1 MSAWCTIK
9 PKNTLSD
16 SLLTIGANNE
26 INARHLQGSLCHE
39 SSFEALNR
47 SVGVVFHAEHPL
59 RSNCLSTR
67 WQFFIFPSV
76 VINRVVELVFNC
88 LPPLTTVG
96 GVIGYFL
103 VWGGEATDA
112 LLSLRSDAS

>member
-1 MSAWCTIK
+1 MKS
-9 PKNTLSD
+9 N
-16 SLLTIGANNE
+16 
-26 INARHLQGSLCHE
+26 LQESLCHE

-47 SVGVVFHAEHPL
+47 SVGVVFHSEHPL

-76 VINRVVELVFNC
+76 VINRVVELVF
-88 LPPLTTVG
+88 PPLTTVG
-96 GVIGYFL
+96 GVIGYFH